1 MDVRE
6 FKYDSWRK
14 FREGLDSYHDLSW
27 LDRGRYVFRGQ
38 ADAAWPIRSTLQRYI
53 EKLGTEAV
61 DRVKARLSE
70 EFLKTSVGVSGGSR
84 LSTET
89 VEIQELLA
97 RHHGLPSSILDWT
110 RSPYVAAYFAFADPI
125 HESNAP
131 PDSVSIWSFDLGQL
145 DASNVEDDVLDQ
157 IDVIDSPSAI
167 ESNPR
172 AIEQDSVF
180 IRLAHDV
187 KGLDEL
193 VPTAITRFVLPTS
206 ERMRVLGLLDS
217 MRINKR
223 TLFRD
228 LDAAAAT
235 ATLRV
240 GLMEHRDG

>member
-1 MDVRE
+1 MRE
-6 FKYDSWRK
+6 FEYTSWRK
-14 FREGLDSYHDLSW
+14 FREGLDAYHDLSV
-27 LDRGRYVFRGQ
+27 LDRGRYLFRGQ
-38 ADAAWPIRSTLQRYI
+38 ADASWPIRSTLQRFV
-53 EKLGTEAV
+53 EQLGAESV
-61 DRVKARLSE
+61 DLVKARLSE
-70 EFLKTSVGVSGGSR
+70 QFLKTSVGLSGGAR

-125 HESNAP
+125 HESGTP
-131 PDSVSIWSFDLGQL
+131 PEKVCIWSFDLGKL
-145 DASNVEDDVLDQ
+145 DSDHVANDVLDQ

-193 VPTAITRFVLPTS
+193 VGGAMTKFVLPRS
-206 ERMRVLGLLDS
+206 ERTRVLGLLDT

-240 GLMEHRDG
+240 GFMEHRNG